1 MNYQK
6 KTVRDIDVKGKRVV
20 CVMSGGNIDVSFVQ
34 SIIEQGL
41 VARHRRIKFA
51 VKLLDRPGS
60 LEQLLHILASMSAN
74 ILTVQHDKLSQG
86 LNPTVTTVSVVIS
99 VEAKPS
105 RKDFLKIS
113 LKLITLSLSCIS
125 SAQCVFGIC
134 RLL

>member
-1 MNYQK
+1 MEISSAILLLMERCKQIVEPAGATPLAAVLSGK
-6 KTVRDIDVKGKRVV
+6 LDVKGKRVV

-74 ILTVQHDKLSQG
+74 ILTVQRRQTQPG
-86 LNPTVTTVSVVIS
+86 AERTRP
-99 VEAKPS
+99 PS
-105 RKDFLKIS
+105 AWPARS
-113 LKLITLSLSCIS
+113 PARSMARPSWM
-125 SAQCVFGIC
+125 
-134 RLL
+134 R